1 MGSTRDLSATKA
13 LWKVR
18 PRRIHS
24 PHPHA
29 QSDLRS
35 SAPRVD
41 RAQRRLAG
49 LGDGRH
55 GRRQRRFNRGQVV
68 FQDARRE
75 PRRLARAPVCR
86 VRCAPPPERRLVCSL
101 AQGQGIFLREESG
114 RAVEVS
120 SGTAKIPEEM
130 LEHMKFLFASFD
142 SDSSGAAGLLCG
154 GR

>member
-1 MGSTRDLSATKA
+1 MDDTVGDNDGSIGGKSYFKTHDVSPAVSRA
-13 LWKVR
+13 LPCV
-18 PRRIHS
+18 
-24 PHPHA
+24 A
-29 QSDLRS
+29 CG
-35 SAPRVD
+35 APRPLNED
-41 RAQRRLAG
+41 W
-49 LGDGRH
+49 
-55 GRRQRRFNRGQVV
+55 
-68 FQDARRE
+68 
-75 PRRLARAPVCR
+75 
-86 VRCAPPPERRLVCSL
+86 CSL